1 MVQNVLEK
9 LPDARVDV
17 FVVWIPA
24 ISGDDYEEAML
35 STSRIP
41 DLRARHY
48 WDGSQALGEA
58 FSPVLGLKARMAWD
72 VYLLFDGDAHWD
84 GTAPPEPRH
93 WLHQRPGEDP
103 SLQLSELGLED
114 DLRELLK

>member
-1 MVQNVLEK
+1 MLEK
-9 LPDARVDV
+9 VPDASFDL

-24 ISGDDYEEAML
+24 ISGDDYEEAMR
-35 STSRIP
+35 STSLVP

-58 FSPVLGLKARMAWD
+58 LSPVLGLRARMAWD
-72 VYLLFDGDAHWD
+72 VYLLYDGDARWD
-84 GTAPPEPRH
+84 DKPPTPRH

-103 SLQLSELGLED
+103 ARELSEPALET